1 MLQTMNF
8 AVSYRLIYCEKNFCV
23 IEKISYRDSELY

>member
-1 MLQTMNF
+1 MLHAIHFT
-8 AVSYRLIYCEKNFCV
+8 VSYRIIHGGKNFCV